1 MVEKCLVVKWF
12 GIHFGP
18 ILKLQKEDG
27 SLTLWIT
34 VILTGIQ
41 MIGLQPNVPNVR
53 YIQRAGTVDR
63 IRRTE

>member
-12 GIHFGP
+12 GIHFGS
-18 ILKLQKEDG
+18 ILELQKEDG

-34 VILTGIQ
+34 VILTSIQ

-53 YIQRAGTVDR
+53 YIQMNV
-63 IRRTE
+63 I

>member
-12 GIHFGP
+12 GIRFGP
-18 ILKLQKEDG
+18 ILELQKEDG

-41 MIGLQPNVPNVR
+41 PNVLTNL
-53 YIQRAGTVDR
+53 
-63 IRRTE
+63 